1 MTETSETP
9 GRDLNQGTTGA
20 ATTGAETN
28 RAVTSDQVRARS
40 MQRTVL
46 RKHLRRRRA
55 RQENADSVWVWLGT
69 FGLVGWTV
77 MVPTLAGLAFGI
89 FLDNRVD
96 ASVSF
101 TITFLIVGVAVGGS
115 MAWYWVRQ
123 ESERDGET

>member
-20 ATTGAETN
+20 AIN
-28 RAVTSDQVRARS
+28 DQIRARS

>member
-1 MTETSETP
+1 MTETSEAP
-9 GRDLNQGTTGA
+9 DRDTSEGSSATSSAPTT
-20 ATTGAETN
+20 
-28 RAVTSDQVRARS
+28 DQIRARS

-46 RKHLRRRRA
+46 RKSLRRRRA
-55 RQENADSVWVWLGT
+55 RLENEDSVWVWLGT

-77 MVPTLAGLAFGI
+77 MVPTMAGLAFGI

-101 TITFLIVGVAVGGS
+101 TITFLIVGVAVGAS

-123 ESERDGET
+123 ESERQS